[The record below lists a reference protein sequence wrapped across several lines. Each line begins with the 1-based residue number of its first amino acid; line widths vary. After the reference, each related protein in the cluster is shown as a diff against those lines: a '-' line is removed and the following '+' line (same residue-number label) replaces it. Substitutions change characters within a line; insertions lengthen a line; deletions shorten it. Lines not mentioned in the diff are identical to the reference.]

1 MLTCV
6 SDQAYPIE
14 NLVMEQGSFMNDE
27 LSQAEIDALMDKGY
41 VLAVQLLKSPEDA
54 SDVLQDSLCKLV
66 HGRGF
71 DRRKGALQA
80 WFLKVVRNRALDLIK
95 GRKGHEPDQVEVL
108 HDERPGPDQRAE
120 VRELDQIVRRL
131 LDAMPVE
138 QREIILLR
146 DYHDLSYAEIAEV
159 MGVRAGTVMSRL
171 HRARTELREQ
181 MRQYL

>member
-6 SDQAYPIE
+6 SDKSPLESLIMAE
-14 NLVMEQGSFMNDE
+14 GASKDDE
-27 LSQAEIDALMDKGY
+27 LSQVEIDGLMDKGY
-41 VLAVQLLKSPEDA
+41 VLAIQLVKSPEDA
-54 SDVLQDSLCKLV
+54 SDILQDSLCKLV

-71 DRRKGALQA
+71 DRRKGTLQA

-95 GRKGHEPDQVEVL
+95 GRKGHEPDQVEAL
-108 HDERPGPDQRAE
+108 HDEQPGPDRRAE
-120 VRELDQIVRRL
+120 VRELDQILRRL
-131 LDAMPVE
+131 LDAMPAG

-181 MRQYL
+181 MRRYL